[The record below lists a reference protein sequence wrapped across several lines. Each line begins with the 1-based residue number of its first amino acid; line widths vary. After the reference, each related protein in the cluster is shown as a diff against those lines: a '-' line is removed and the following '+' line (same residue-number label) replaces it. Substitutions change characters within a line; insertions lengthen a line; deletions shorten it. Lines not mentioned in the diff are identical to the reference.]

1 MLRARTSTVRDPR
14 HGLVAGGDPALE
26 GPPHPVV
33 TLQHTAGNR
42 AVSALVQR
50 QGGGGFTFS
59 PIAPRPPSLTLP
71 PDSRLGAAP
80 PALSEATAGEV
91 RAYLE
96 ARRYEIGNRVS
107 DGAISM
113 PEVVQAVRESV
124 PGASSAPVADIE
136 GQVRAVFGALTPPP
150 ERRKRS
156 AQGASAEIAARIA
169 NALPNAPK
177 LRLDFSGGSIRLTAA
192 GVVASTTIGRATVTA
207 TGGPGGG
214 EVKAE
219 DGATSVA
226 VTAGTDAFG
235 LSASIERASFEAK
248 IERDEK
254 GGTWSKWEI
263 GLRIAL
269 VGDEPL
275 DQMSDIP
282 ELREAVS
289 TAEAAIRAIIGHL
302 QAGGSPTDP
311 KVKELMKDVKP
322 AIEGV
327 KRAVQAPKGP
337 RVTAGASVRGGDEKL
352 GTFAGV
358 SVIVEF

>member
-1 MLRARTSTVRDPR
+1 MVALQRA
-14 HGLVAGGDPALE
+14 
-26 GPPHPVV
+26 
-33 TLQHTAGNR
+33 AGNR
-42 AVSALVQR
+42 AVSAMVQR
-50 QGGGGFTFS
+50 QGSGGFTFS
-59 PIAPRPPSLTLP
+59 PVAPRPPDLNLAPGT
-71 PDSRLGAAP
+71 RLGAAP
-80 PALSEATAGEV
+80 PTLSEEAAGKV

-96 ARRYEIGNRVS
+96 GRRYEIGSRVS

-124 PGASSAPVADIE
+124 PEAASAPIADIE

-150 ERRKRS
+150 ERRKRT

-192 GVVASTTIGRATVTA
+192 GVVASTKVGATTLTA
-207 TGGPGGG
+207 TGTPGGG
-214 EVKAE
+214 ELKAE
-219 DGATSVA
+219 DGSASVA
-226 VTAGTDAFG
+226 VTAGADAFG
-235 LSASIERASFEAK
+235 LSATLERAAFEAK

-254 GGTWSKWEI
+254 AGTWSKWEI

-275 DQMSDIP
+275 EGMSDIP
-282 ELREAVS
+282 ELRDAVAK
-289 TAEAAIRAIIGHL
+289 AEAAIRAIIEHL

-327 KRAVQAPKGP
+327 KRAVEAPKGP
-337 RVTAGASVRGGDEKL
+337 RVTAGASVKGGDEKL

-358 SVIVEF
+358 SLIVEF

>member
-1 MLRARTSTVRDPR
+1 MVRARAGTERDRR
-14 HGLVAGGDPALE
+14 HGPGPLGEPLGEGPADSLVA
-26 GPPHPVV
+26 
-33 TLQHTAGNR
+33 LQQAAGNR
-42 AVSALVQR
+42 AVGAVVQR
-50 QGGGGFTFS
+50 QDAGGFTFS
-59 PIAPRPPSLTLP
+59 PIAPKPPDLNLR

-80 PALSEATAGEV
+80 PRLSEEAAGKV

-96 ARRYEIGNRVS
+96 GRRYEIGSRVS

-113 PEVVQAVRESV
+113 PEVVQAVRENV
-124 PGASSAPVADIE
+124 AEAASASVADIE

-169 NALPNAPK
+169 NALPNAPR

-192 GVVASTTIGRATVTA
+192 GVVASTKVGRATVTA

-219 DGATSVA
+219 DGAASVS
-226 VTAGTDAFG
+226 VTAEEDAFG
-235 LSASIERASFEAK
+235 LSATLERASFEAK
-248 IERDEK
+248 IERDQK
-254 GGTWSKWEI
+254 AGTWSKWEI
-263 GLRIAL
+263 GLRVAL

-275 DQMSDIP
+275 EQMSDIP
-282 ELREAVS
+282 ELRDAVS
-289 TAEAAIRAIIGHL
+289 KAEAAIRAIIEHL
-302 QAGGSPTDP
+302 QAGGSPTDA

-327 KRAVQAPKGP
+327 KRAVDAPKGP
-337 RVTAGASVRGGDEKL
+337 RVTVGGSVKGGDEKL

-358 SVIVEF
+358 SLIVEF